1 MNTHKEGSKRR
12 QPAIRTV
19 PMHADLNA
27 NGHIFGGW
35 ILSQMDLAG
44 GGQAIQFCDGPV
56 ATVAIEGM
64 KFHQP
69 VLPGDWLS
77 VYTDVVQVG
86 KTSITIH
93 IDVTVLRRGNKEEI
107 KVTEGDF
114 VFVAL
119 DENHRPKEIECSD
132 EKREKVL
139 SKIS

>member
-1 MNTHKEGSKRR
+1 MNNSKPLR
-12 QPAIRTV
+12 QPSIRTV

-44 GGQAIQFCDGPV
+44 GGEAIRFCDGPV

-64 KFHQP
+64 KFHEP

-77 VYTDVVQVG
+77 VYTNITNVG
-86 KTSITIH
+86 STSITLH
-93 IDVTVLRRGNKEEI
+93 VEATVLRRDHEEEI
-107 KVTEGDF
+107 MVTEGDF

-119 DENHRPKEIECSD
+119 DENHRPKKIEQTI
-132 EKREKVL
+132 K
-139 SKIS
+139 

>member
-1 MNTHKEGSKRR
+1 MNNPKALR
-12 QPAIRTV
+12 QPSIRTV

-44 GGQAIQFCDGPV
+44 GGEAIRFCNGPV

-64 KFHQP
+64 KFHEP

-77 VYTDVVQVG
+77 VYTNITNVG
-86 KTSITIH
+86 STSITLH
-93 IDVTVLRRGNKEEI
+93 VEATVLRRDHEDEI
-107 KVTEGDF
+107 MVTEGDF

-119 DENHRPKEIECSD
+119 DENHRPKKIEQTM
-132 EKREKVL
+132 K
-139 SKIS
+139 

>member
-1 MNTHKEGSKRR
+1 MKNSMDKALR
-12 QPAIRTV
+12 QPSIRTV

-44 GGQAIQFCDGPV
+44 GGEAIRFCNGPV

-64 KFHQP
+64 KFHEP

-77 VYTDVVQVG
+77 VYTNITNIG
-86 KTSITIH
+86 STSITLH
-93 IDVTVLRRGNKEEI
+93 VEATVLRRDHEDEI
-107 KVTEGDF
+107 MVTEGDF

-119 DENHRPKEIECSD
+119 DENHRPKKIEQTM
-132 EKREKVL
+132 K
-139 SKIS
+139 

>member
-1 MNTHKEGSKRR
+1 MKNPIDQPLR
-12 QPAIRTV
+12 QPSIRTV

-44 GGQAIQFCDGPV
+44 GGEAIRFCNGPV

-77 VYTDVVQVG
+77 VYTNITNVG
-86 KTSITIH
+86 STSITLH
-93 IDVTVLRRGNKEEI
+93 VEATVLRRDHENEI
-107 KVTEGDF
+107 MVTEGDF

-119 DENHRPKEIECSD
+119 DENHRPKKIEQT
-132 EKREKVL
+132 K
-139 SKIS
+139 

>member
-1 MNTHKEGSKRR
+1 MTHATTYSDR
-12 QPAIRTV
+12 QPSIRTV

-44 GGQAIQFCDGPV
+44 GGEAIRFCDGPV
-56 ATVAIEGM
+56 ATVAIEGLN
-64 KFHQP
+64 FHQP

-77 VYTDVVQVG
+77 VYTDIIRVG
-86 KTSITIH
+86 TTSLALH
-93 IDVTVLRRGNKEEI
+93 IEVTVQRRGHKTEI

-119 DENHRPKEIECSD
+119 DENHKPKKIEKKTCP
-132 EKREKVL
+132 
-139 SKIS
+139 

>member
-1 MNTHKEGSKRR
+1 MTESDNKCQR
-12 QPAIRTV
+12 QPSIRTV
-19 PMHADLNA
+19 PMHSDLNA

-44 GGQAIQFCDGPV
+44 GGEAIRFCKGPV
-56 ATVAIEGM
+56 ATVAIEAM

-77 VYTDVVQVG
+77 VYTDIASVG
-86 KTSITIH
+86 STSITLH
-93 IDVTVLRRGNKEEI
+93 IEVTVLRRGHEDEI

-119 DENHRPKEIECSD
+119 DENHRPK
-132 EKREKVL
+132 
-139 SKIS
+139 KIDCHL